1 VPEGR
6 CAWFGSGARPTVS
19 TSRWQGPSPA
29 RKGYPLTT
37 SATHPLTEQDLL
49 QRLDKSRLPRHV
61 AVIMDGNGRWA
72 RGQGQPR
79 LEGHR
84 ASRQSVRE
92 TVRVCN
98 DLGIEFLTLYTFSA
112 ENWRRPP
119 AEVAALMALIEE
131 TLKAETAELHQ
142 NQVAV
147 AHLGVTDGLP
157 ASLLEVL
164 DRAAELTR
172 HNTGLKLYLAINYG
186 GRQEIAAA
194 AAALAREVMAG
205 TLSLEE
211 ITEENLRK
219 RLYRPELPDPDLL
232 VRTGGDLR
240 ISNYLLWQMAYTEI
254 YVTPVLWPDFRKVHL
269 LEGLLDYQ
277 GRQRRFGGVMEPR
290 MSDQCNG

>member
-1 VPEGR
+1 MLE
-6 CAWFGSGARPTVS
+6 
-19 TSRWQGPSPA
+19 
-29 RKGYPLTT
+29 
-37 SATHPLTEQDLL
+37 
-49 QRLDKSRLPRHV
+49 RLDRSRLPRHV

-72 RGQGQPR
+72 RSQGRPR

-92 TVRVCN
+92 TVRACRE
-98 DLGIEFLTLYTFSA
+98 LGIGFLTLYTFSA
-112 ENWRRPP
+112 ENWGRPP
-119 AEVAALMALIEE
+119 AEVAALMTLIEE
-131 TLKAETAELHQ
+131 TLKAEIAELHE
-142 NQVAV
+142 NRVAV
-147 AHLGVTDGLP
+147 IHLGARDGLP
-157 ASLLEVL
+157 ASLLVAM
-164 DRAAELTR
+164 DGAAELTR

-205 TLSLEE
+205 RLSLEE

-254 YVTPVLWPDFRKVHL
+254 YVTPVLWPDFRKLHL
-269 LEGLLDYQ
+269 LEALLDYQ

-290 MSDQCNG
+290 VAG

>member
-1 VPEGR
+1 
-6 CAWFGSGARPTVS
+6 
-19 TSRWQGPSPA
+19 
-29 RKGYPLTT
+29 
-37 SATHPLTEQDLL
+37 
-49 QRLDKSRLPRHV
+49 
-61 AVIMDGNGRWA
+61 MDGNGRWA
-72 RGQGQPR
+72 RRQGQPR

-84 ASRQSVRE
+84 ASRRSVRE
-92 TVRVCN
+92 TVSACSE
-98 DLGIEFLTLYTFSA
+98 LGIAFLTLYTFSA

-131 TLKAETAELHQ
+131 TLKGEIAELHE

-147 AHLGVTDGLP
+147 VHLGTREGLP
-157 ASLLEVL
+157 PSLLEAL

-194 AAALAREVMAG
+194 AAALAREAMAG
-205 TLSLEE
+205 TLSPQD
-211 ITEENLRK
+211 ITEQAVGK

-232 VRTGGDLR
+232 VRTGGNLR

-269 LEGLLDYQ
+269 LEALLDYQ
-277 GRQRRFGGVMEPR
+277 GRQRRFGGVE
-290 MSDQCNG
+290 DAEDGVET